1 MAHEKAR
8 GVRFRFDGAG
18 ELTLVSIGFDRGSAE
33 ETLPV
38 TYQGESVEVAL
49 NAAYVMD
56 VLQVL
61 EGPTVEFQLKDAST
75 QTVIVPV
82 DDDPR
87 LEEYIYVLMPMRL

>member
-1 MAHEKAR
+1 
-8 GVRFRFDGAG
+8 
-18 ELTLVSIGFDRGSAE
+18 
-33 ETLPV
+33 
-38 TYQGESVEVAL
+38 VEVAL